1 MITADGIALRRG
13 EKILFQNA
21 RFTFYARNKI
31 GITGSN
37 GSGKS
42 SLFALLL
49 GEMQADAGTLG
60 VQPGLVI
67 SHVAQELP
75 RGTRRAIDYVID
87 GDVEIREVQRKLK
100 VAEEQSDADQIGIL
114 HEHLGAINGYSA
126 EARANQLLDGLGFKI
141 EEIINPVDYFSG
153 GWRMRLNLARA
164 LMCRSDLLLLD
175 EPTNHLDL
183 YAVIWL
189 ESWLK
194 HFPGTLL
201 LISHDR
207 SFLDNVV
214 QTICF
219 IDGGALKTY
228 KGNYSAFEVQRASHL
243 AQEKASYIKQQRE
256 IDHMKS
262 FVERFRAKAT
272 KARQAQSR
280 MKQLAKL
287 ELIAPAHAHTAF
299 RFEFREPVSKPD
311 PALVVTDVSIGY
323 DEKAILE
330 NIRFELR
337 SGARIGLLGRN
348 GAGKSTLIRFLAG
361 QIKAIKGEVSK
372 SKDLAIGYFEQN
384 SLDQLREDENPLQHL
399 VRIAGFTKEQQ
410 LRNYLGSFGF
420 IGDDIFREVG
430 LFSGGERSRLA
441 LALIIWQKPNVLLL
455 DEPTNHLDMEMRY
468 ALTRALQSFEGSM
481 VLVSHDRSLL
491 TAVCDQLYLI
501 HDGALSEFDSDLED
515 YSNQL
520 LARTASSGSGS
531 SKLIASRKQRRREEA
546 DERNHQA
553 ALKKPLVDKLKS
565 LETQLN
571 RLQGETARLEE
582 TLAQT
587 GLYEECAKDELLGYL
602 HEQAIA
608 SKDMM
613 RVEEEWLTVSTKLE
627 AFTETDAS

>member
-13 EKILFQNA
+13 DKVLFKNA
-21 RFTFYARNKI
+21 RFTFYAGNKI

-49 GEMQADAGTLG
+49 GDMQADSGSLG
-60 VQPGLVI
+60 LQPGLVM

-75 RGTRRAIDYVID
+75 AGSRRAIDYVID
-87 GDVEIREVQRKLK
+87 GDAELRDVQLKLEH
-100 VAEEQSDADQIGIL
+100 AENNNDPDQIGIL
-114 HEHLGAINGYSA
+114 HERLNAINGYGA
-126 EARANQLLDGLGFKI
+126 DARANQLLNGLGFSSS
-141 EEIINPVDYFSG
+141 EVTNPVDYFSG

-183 YAVIWL
+183 DAVIWL

-194 HFPGTLL
+194 YFPGTLL

-214 QTICF
+214 ESICC
-219 IDGGALKTY
+219 IEGGSLKTY

-243 AQEKASYIKQQRE
+243 AQEKATYVKQQRE
-256 IDHMKS
+256 VEHMKR

-287 ELIAPAHAHTAF
+287 EMIAPAHVQTAF
-299 RFEFREPVSKPD
+299 RFEFKEPAARPD
-311 PALVVTDVSIGY
+311 PAMVATDVSIGY
-323 DEKAILE
+323 DLQPILE
-330 NIRFELR
+330 NVRFELR
-337 SGARIGLLGRN
+337 SGARIGLLGKN

-361 QIKAIKGEVSK
+361 QISPISGEVSK

-384 SLDQLREDENPLQHL
+384 SLDQLREQEHPLQHL
-399 VRIAGFTKEQQ
+399 VRIDGYTKEQE
-410 LRNYLGSFGF
+410 LRNYLGGFGF
-420 IGDDIFREVG
+420 NGDDVFREVG

-455 DEPTNHLDMEMRY
+455 DEPTNHLDMDMRY
-468 ALTRALQSFEGSM
+468 ALTRALQTFEGSM

-491 TAVCDQLYLI
+491 STVCDQLYLI
-501 HDGALSEFDSDLED
+501 HEGKLTEFDSDLED
-515 YSNQL
+515 YSSQL
-520 LARTASSGSGS
+520 LAKSVGSDSGASKPLG
-531 SKLIASRKQRRREEA
+531 SRKERRREEA
-546 DERNHQA
+546 DKRNRQS
-553 ALKKPLVDKLKS
+553 ALKKPILAKLRVIEKRLS
-565 LETQLN
+565 
-571 RLQGETARLEE
+571 RLQVEKERIEN
-582 TLAQT
+582 TLAET
-587 GLYEECAKDELLGYL
+587 HLYEEEAKEELLGYL
-602 HEQAIA
+602 HDQAVV
-608 SKDMM
+608 SKEINDA
-613 RVEEEWLTVSTKLE
+613 EEEWLRISAELE
-627 AFTETDAS
+627 DLEM

>member
-13 EKILFQNA
+13 DKVLFKNA
-21 RFTFYARNKI
+21 RFTFYAGNKI

-49 GEMQADAGTLG
+49 GDMQADSGSLG
-60 VQPGLVI
+60 LQPGLVM

-75 RGTRRAIDYVID
+75 AGSRRAIDYVID
-87 GDVEIREVQRKLK
+87 GDAELRDVQLKLEH
-100 VAEEQSDADQIGIL
+100 AENNNDPDQIGIL
-114 HEHLGAINGYSA
+114 HERLNAINGYGA
-126 EARANQLLDGLGFKI
+126 DARANQLLNGLGFSSS
-141 EEIINPVDYFSG
+141 EVTNPVDYFSG

-183 YAVIWL
+183 DAVIWL

-194 HFPGTLL
+194 YFPGTLL

-214 QTICF
+214 ESICC
-219 IDGGALKTY
+219 IEGGSLKTY

-243 AQEKASYIKQQRE
+243 AQEKATYVKQQRE
-256 IDHMKS
+256 VEHMKR

-287 ELIAPAHAHTAF
+287 EMIAPAHVQTAF
-299 RFEFREPVSKPD
+299 RFEFKEPAARPD
-311 PALVVTDVSIGY
+311 PAMVATDVSIGY
-323 DEKAILE
+323 DLKPILE
-330 NIRFELR
+330 NVRFELR
-337 SGARIGLLGRN
+337 SGARIGLLGKN

-361 QIKAIKGEVSK
+361 QISPISGEVSK

-384 SLDQLREDENPLQHL
+384 SLDQLREQEHPLQHL
-399 VRIAGFTKEQQ
+399 VRIDGYTKEQE
-410 LRNYLGSFGF
+410 LRNYLGGFGF
-420 IGDDIFREVG
+420 NGDDVFREVG

-455 DEPTNHLDMEMRY
+455 DEPTNHLDMDMRY
-468 ALTRALQSFEGSM
+468 ALTRALQTFEGSM

-491 TAVCDQLYLI
+491 STVCDQLYLI
-501 HDGALSEFDSDLED
+501 HEGKLTEFDSDLED
-515 YSNQL
+515 YSSQL
-520 LARTASSGSGS
+520 LAKSVGSDSGASKPLG
-531 SKLIASRKQRRREEA
+531 SRKERRREEA
-546 DERNHQA
+546 DTRNRQS
-553 ALKKPLVDKLKS
+553 ALKKPILAELRVIEKRLS
-565 LETQLN
+565 
-571 RLQGETARLEE
+571 RLQVEKERIENMLAETH
-582 TLAQT
+582 
-587 GLYEECAKDELLGYL
+587 LYEEEAKEELLGYL
-602 HEQAIA
+602 HDQAVV
-608 SKDMM
+608 SKEINDA
-613 RVEEEWLTVSTKLE
+613 EEEWLRISSELE
-627 AFTETDAS
+627 DLEI

>member
-13 EKILFQNA
+13 DKVLFKNA
-21 RFTFYARNKI
+21 RFTFYAGNKI

-49 GEMQADAGTLG
+49 GNMQADSGSLG
-60 VQPGLVI
+60 LQPGLVM

-75 RGTRRAIDYVID
+75 AGSRRAIDYVID
-87 GDVEIREVQRKLK
+87 GDAELRDVQLKLQH
-100 VAEEQSDADQIGIL
+100 AQNNNDADQIGIL
-114 HEHLGAINGYSA
+114 HERLNTINGYGA
-126 EARANQLLDGLGFKI
+126 DARANQLLNGLGFSSS
-141 EEIINPVDYFSG
+141 EVTNPVDYFSG

-183 YAVIWL
+183 DAVIWL

-194 HFPGTLL
+194 YFPGTLL

-214 QTICF
+214 ESICC
-219 IDGGALKTY
+219 IEGGSLKTY

-243 AQEKASYIKQQRE
+243 AQEKATYVKQQRE
-256 IDHMKS
+256 VEHMRR
-262 FVERFRAKAT
+262 FIERFRAKAT

-287 ELIAPAHAHTAF
+287 EMIAPAHVQTAF
-299 RFEFREPVSKPD
+299 RFEFKEPAARPD
-311 PALVVTDVSIGY
+311 PAMVATDVSIGY
-323 DEKAILE
+323 DLKPILE
-330 NIRFELR
+330 NVRFELR
-337 SGARIGLLGRN
+337 SGARIGLLGKN

-361 QIKAIKGEVSK
+361 QISPISGEVSK

-384 SLDQLREDENPLQHL
+384 SLDQLREQEHPLQHL
-399 VRIAGFTKEQQ
+399 VRIDGYTKEQE

-420 IGDDIFREVG
+420 NGDDVFREVG

-455 DEPTNHLDMEMRY
+455 DEPTNHLDMDMRY
-468 ALTRALQSFEGSM
+468 ALTRALQTFEGSM

-491 TAVCDQLYLI
+491 STVCDQLYLI
-501 HDGALSEFDSDLED
+501 HEGKLTEFDSDLED
-515 YSNQL
+515 YSSQL
-520 LARTASSGSGS
+520 LAKSGGSDSGV
-531 SKLIASRKQRRREEA
+531 SKSLGSRKERRREEA
-546 DERNHQA
+546 DTRNRQS
-553 ALKKPLVDKLKS
+553 ALKKPILAELRVIEKRLS
-565 LETQLN
+565 
-571 RLQGETARLEE
+571 RLQVEKERIENMLAETH
-582 TLAQT
+582 
-587 GLYEECAKDELLGYL
+587 LYEEEAKEELLGYL
-602 HEQAIA
+602 HDQALV
-608 SKDMM
+608 SKEINDT
-613 RVEEEWLTVSTKLE
+613 EEEWLRISSELE
-627 AFTETDAS
+627 DLEM

>member
-13 EKILFQNA
+13 DKVLFENA

-42 SLFALLL
+42 SLFSLLL
-49 GEMQADAGTLG
+49 GEMQTDAGTLG
-60 VQPGLVI
+60 LQPGLVM

-75 RGTRRAIDYVID
+75 MGDRRAIDYVID
-87 GDVEIREVQRKLK
+87 GDVELRDIQLKLEH
-100 VAEEQSDADQIGIL
+100 AESHDDSGQIGIL
-114 HEHLGAINGYSA
+114 HERLNTINGYSA
-126 EARANQLLDGLGFKI
+126 EARANQLLSGLGFCSD
-141 EEIINPVDYFSG
+141 EVTNPIDYFSG

-183 YAVIWL
+183 DAVIWL

-194 HFPGTLL
+194 YFPGTLL

-214 QTICF
+214 QSICY
-219 IDGGALKTY
+219 IERGSLKTY
-228 KGNYSAFEVQRASHL
+228 KGNYSAFELQRASHL
-243 AQEKASYIKQQRE
+243 AQEKSTYIKQQRE
-256 IDHMKS
+256 VEHMKR
-262 FVERFRAKAT
+262 FVDRFRAKAT

-287 ELIAPAHAHTAF
+287 EVIAPAHAQTPF
-299 RFEFREPVSKPD
+299 RFEFREPASFPD
-311 PALVVTDVSIGY
+311 PAMVATDVSIGY
-323 DEKAILE
+323 DHKAVVE

-348 GAGKSTLIRFLAG
+348 GAGKSTFIRFLAG
-361 QIKAIKGEVSK
+361 QIKPIDGDLSK

-384 SLDQLREDENPLQHL
+384 SLDQLREDEHPLQHL
-399 VRIAGFTKEQQ
+399 VRIDGYTKEQE
-410 LRNYLGSFGF
+410 LRNYLGGFGF
-420 IGDDIFREVG
+420 NGDDVFRDVG

-455 DEPTNHLDMEMRY
+455 DEPTNHLDMDMRY

-491 TAVCDQLYLI
+491 TSVCDQLYLI
-501 HDGALSEFDSDLED
+501 DDGTLTEFDSDLDE

-520 LARTASSGSGS
+520 LAKTSRAALGASKSLG
-531 SKLIASRKQRRREEA
+531 SRKERRREEA
-546 DERNHQA
+546 DARNRQS
-553 ALKKPLVDKLKS
+553 ALKKPLVKKLNE
-565 LETQLN
+565 LEKQLA
-571 RLQGETARLEE
+571 RLQIQKEHIEN

-587 GLYEECAKDELLGYL
+587 HLYEDEAKEELLGYL
-602 HEQAIA
+602 HDQATL
-608 SKDMM
+608 SKEMNQA
-613 RVEEEWLTVSTKLE
+613 EEEWLSVSNELE
-627 AFTETDAS
+627 EVDI